1 MKITFYTAFAAM
13 VVGAIVAIMTTPALF
28 SEPSAFQVGVMI
40 WSGILLLTGLVVV
53 RLLKNVATKE
63 I

>member
-1 MKITFYTAFAAM
+1 MKIAFYAAFAAM

-28 SEPSAFQVGVMI
+28 SEHSTLQVGLMI
-40 WSGILLLTGLVVV
+40 WSGILFLAGLVVV

-63 I
+63 V